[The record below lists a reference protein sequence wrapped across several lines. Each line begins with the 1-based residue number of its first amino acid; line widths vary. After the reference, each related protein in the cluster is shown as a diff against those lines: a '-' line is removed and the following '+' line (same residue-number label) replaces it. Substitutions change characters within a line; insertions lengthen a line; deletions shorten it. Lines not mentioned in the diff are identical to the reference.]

1 MISRGAD
8 IYARCRWTQMTP
20 LHYAALFDSEPITK
34 ILLNANQAID
44 IDSPCN
50 EYENGSALHI
60 AAHNLAVNS
69 ALVLVEFGA
78 NTKLK
83 DNLGRTPL
91 GIKQLL
97 LISDARSILMSS
109 DCRMYS
115 GWIKVRAHSTHGADY
130 RTIAGHSV

>member
-1 MISRGAD
+1 MHDLISRGAD

-34 ILLNANQAID
+34 ILLTANHAID

-91 GIKQLL
+91 GKQ
-97 LISDARSILMSS
+97 
-109 DCRMYS
+109 
-115 GWIKVRAHSTHGADY
+115 
-130 RTIAGHSV
+130 IATHSVRKVGYS